1 MDTIFAL
8 ASAPGKAG
16 VAVIRSS
23 GPLALLIAEKL
34 CGICPKPRF
43 SQYVK
48 IRDFHGNLIDMGLAV
63 FFAEP
68 GSFTGED
75 VLELQVHGS
84 KAVFDAISETLL
96 TIEGVR
102 LAERGEFTRRALE
115 NNKLDLAQVEGLA
128 DLVAAETREQQKQ
141 AQRVF
146 SGELGLKTE
155 RWRANLVRV
164 KALLEITIDFADEEI
179 PEDVYPEIVGLLA
192 ETRSDLKKEVEGVR
206 LAERVRE
213 GFEVALVGRP
223 NVGKSS
229 LFNSLAGREAAITS
243 EISGTTRD
251 VLEVRMDLNGLP
263 VTFLDTAGIH
273 ETEDKVERIG
283 IERSKERSGHADLTL
298 ILTDDGLLP
307 GGIEKES
314 EYLVV
319 YTKGDLTG
327 VRGAVSSKTGAGIQD
342 LVSKVSLILQ
352 DKLSGI
358 GVATRTRH
366 RVALSSAI
374 ENIDRAKE
382 KLESCTEISELVA
395 EDIRRAIMSL
405 DSLIGKVGVE
415 DVLGEIFS
423 SFCLGK

>member
-43 SQYVK
+43 SHYVK
-48 IRDFHGNLIDMGLAV
+48 IRDLHGNLIDMGLVV
-63 FFAEP
+63 FFEEP

-179 PEDVYPEIVGLLA
+179 PEDVYPEIVGLLV
-192 ETRSDLKKEVEGVR
+192 EMRSDLKKEVEGVR

-283 IERSKERSGHADLTL
+283 IERSKERSRHADLTL

-327 VRGAVSSKTGAGIQD
+327 VKGAVSSKTGAGIQD
-342 LVSKVSLILQ
+342 LVSKLSLILQ
-352 DKLSGI
+352 NKLSGI

-415 DVLGEIFS
+415 DVLDEIFS

>member
-1 MDTIFAL
+1 
-8 ASAPGKAG
+8 
-16 VAVIRSS
+16 
-23 GPLALLIAEKL
+23 
-34 CGICPKPRF
+34 
-43 SQYVK
+43 
-48 IRDFHGNLIDMGLAV
+48 
-63 FFAEP
+63 
-68 GSFTGED
+68 
-75 VLELQVHGS
+75 
-84 KAVFDAISETLL
+84 
-96 TIEGVR
+96 
-102 LAERGEFTRRALE
+102 
-115 NNKLDLAQVEGLA
+115 
-128 DLVAAETREQQKQ
+128 
-141 AQRVF
+141 
-146 SGELGLKTE
+146 
-155 RWRANLVRV
+155 
-164 KALLEITIDFADEEI
+164 
-179 PEDVYPEIVGLLA
+179 
-192 ETRSDLKKEVEGVR
+192 
-206 LAERVRE
+206 
-213 GFEVALVGRP
+213 
-223 NVGKSS
+223 
-229 LFNSLAGREAAITS
+229 
-243 EISGTTRD
+243 
-251 VLEVRMDLNGLP
+251 MDLNGLP